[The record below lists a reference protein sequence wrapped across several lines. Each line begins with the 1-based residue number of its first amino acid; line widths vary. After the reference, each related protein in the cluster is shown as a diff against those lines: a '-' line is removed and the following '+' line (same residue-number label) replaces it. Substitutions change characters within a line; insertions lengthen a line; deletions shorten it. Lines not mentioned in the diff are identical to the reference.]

1 MPKGDAVEVI
11 LRKKQKSMKKLLIVF
26 LVLSALQARPQGN
39 SDINT
44 SNLADEVAKLKEQI
58 KGLQENEIQSE
69 KLKYMRNYQLVLYG
83 IDIIKE
89 IKQGTIEISN
99 ARSQNILYKKIIDI
113 NNPSSDALGFQLM
126 DVIDKTLEDNI
137 NALPLVDAEKKRLK
151 GQVSGLVDGLK
162 RTFPPLQIIS
172 SVVGMISSF
181 TTYRTRMEKLD
192 KRTDSLVV
200 EASYPITKEIIS
212 KVNMQLAPYIDFY
225 TQLNKVNNTY
235 ENALY
240 NHVIEYKDFMDE
252 VDNLQTTLAAS
263 LDMNQ
268 STGEQINNLFDLA
281 NSSRQ
286 DFDYKKVNEND
297 KIRNVAGS
305 CLSVFDLVDRYKKFT
320 SDFVA
325 IQDGF
330 YTDYISLLQDKAK
343 KLPIKDDDRIA
354 KLVTDLNN
362 MKNGN
367 PAENAMG
374 FDEAYKSKLKSITTK
389 VVALNRTRF

>member
-1 MPKGDAVEVI
+1 MKQYLVI
-11 LRKKQKSMKKLLIVF
+11 LVLI
-26 LVLSALQARPQGN
+26 LSALQGRPQGSTDVN
-39 SDINT
+39 SN
-44 SNLADEVAKLKEQI
+44 NLADEVTRLREQI

-69 KLKYMRNYQLVLYG
+69 KVKYMRNYQLVLYG
-83 IDIIKE
+83 LDIIKE
-89 IKQGTIEISN
+89 IKQGTVEISN

-126 DVIDKTLEDNI
+126 EVIDKMLEENI
-137 NALPLVDAEKKRLK
+137 NALPLVDGEKKRLK

-172 SVVGMISSF
+172 SVVSMISSF
-181 TTYRTRMEKLD
+181 TTFRTRMEKLD

-212 KVNMQLAPYIDFY
+212 KINLQLAPYIDFY
-225 TQLNKVNNTY
+225 TQLDKVNNTY

-252 VDNLQTTLAAS
+252 VDNLQTVLAGA

-268 STGEQINNLFDLA
+268 SIGEQINNLFDLA

-297 KIRNVAGS
+297 KIRAVAGN

-320 SDFVA
+320 SDFIA

-330 YTDYISLLQDKAK
+330 YRDYISLLEDKAK
-343 KLPIKDDDRIA
+343 KLPIKDEEKIS

-362 MKNGN
+362 IKKGN
-367 PAENAMG
+367 SAENIIG
-374 FDEAYKSKLKSITTK
+374 FDESYKSKLKSISTK

>member
-1 MPKGDAVEVI
+1 MKRVI
-11 LRKKQKSMKKLLIVF
+11 LIV
-26 LVLSALQARPQGN
+26 LMVSGLQGRPQGN

-44 SNLADEVAKLKEQI
+44 SNLVDEVAKLKQVI

-69 KLKYMRNYQLVLYG
+69 KIKYMRKYQLVLYG
-83 IDIIKE
+83 IEIIKE
-89 IKQGTIEISN
+89 IKQGTIEISS

-137 NALPLVDAEKKRLK
+137 NALPLVDGEKKRLK
-151 GQVSGLVDGLK
+151 GQVSGLVEGLK

-172 SVVGMISSF
+172 SAVSMISSF
-181 TTYRTRMEKLD
+181 TTYKTRMERLD
-192 KRTDSLVV
+192 RKTDSLIV

-212 KVNMQLAPYIDFY
+212 KINLQMAPYIDFY
-225 TQLNKVNNTY
+225 NQLNKINNTY

-240 NHVIEYKDFMDE
+240 NHVIEYKDYIDE
-252 VDNLQTTLAAS
+252 VANIQTTLEAS

-268 STGEQINNLFDLA
+268 SIGEQINNVFDLA

-286 DFDYKKVNEND
+286 DFDYKKVNENE
-297 KIRNVAGS
+297 KIRNLAGN
-305 CLSVFDLVDRYKKFT
+305 CLGVFDLVERYKKFT
-320 SDFVA
+320 SDFIA

-330 YTDYISLLQDKAK
+330 YRDYTSLLDEKAK

-354 KLVTDLNN
+354 KLISDLNN
-362 MKNGN
+362 IKQGN
-367 PAENAMG
+367 PSENVIG
-374 FDEAYKSKLKSITTK
+374 FDETYKSKLKSITTK

>member
-1 MPKGDAVEVI
+1 MKRVIVI
-11 LRKKQKSMKKLLIVF
+11 LLMLT
-26 LVLSALQARPQGN
+26 ALHSRPQRTT
-39 SDINT
+39 DINT
-44 SNLADEVAKLKEQI
+44 NKLVDEVAKLKEVI

-69 KLKYMRNYQLVLYG
+69 KIKYMRNYQLVLYG
-83 IDIIKE
+83 IEIIKE
-89 IKQGTIEISN
+89 IKQGTIEISS

-137 NALPLVDAEKKRLK
+137 NALPLVDGEKKRLK
-151 GQVSGLVDGLK
+151 GQVSGLVEGLK

-172 SVVGMISSF
+172 SAVSMISSF
-181 TTYRTRMEKLD
+181 TTYKTRMEKLD
-192 KRTDSLVV
+192 RRTDSLIV

-212 KVNMQLAPYIDFY
+212 KINLQMAPYIDFY
-225 TQLNKVNNTY
+225 NQLNKVNSTY

-240 NHVIEYKDFMDE
+240 NHVIEYKDFIEE
-252 VDNLQTTLAAS
+252 VASIQTTLESS

-268 STGEQINNLFDLA
+268 SIGEQINTIFDLA

-286 DFDYKKVNEND
+286 DFDYKKINEND
-297 KIRNVAGS
+297 KIRNLAGN
-305 CLSVFDLVDRYKKFT
+305 CITVYDLVDRYKKFT
-320 SDFVA
+320 SDFIA

-330 YTDYISLLQDKAK
+330 YRDYISLLEEKAK

-354 KLVTDLNN
+354 KLITDLNN
-362 MKNGN
+362 IKKGN
-367 PAENAMG
+367 QSENIIG
-374 FDEAYKSKLKSITTK
+374 FDETYKSKLKNITTK

>member
-1 MPKGDAVEVI
+1 
-11 LRKKQKSMKKLLIVF
+11 MKRALITLLLF
-26 LVLSALQARPQGN
+26 WAAQARPQGN
-39 SDINT
+39 SDVNT
-44 SNLADEVAKLKEQI
+44 SNLADEVARLKEQI
-58 KGLQENEIQSE
+58 KSLQENEIQSE

-89 IKQGTIEISN
+89 IKQGTVEIAN
-99 ARSQNILYKKIIDI
+99 ARTQDILYKKIIDI

-137 NALPLVDAEKKRLK
+137 SALPLVDGEKKRLK
-151 GQVSGLVDGLK
+151 GQVSALVDGLK

-172 SVVGMISSF
+172 SVVGMISTF
-181 TTYRTRMEKLD
+181 TTYKTRMEKLD
-192 KRTDSLVV
+192 KRTDSMVV
-200 EASYPITKEIIS
+200 EASYPITREIIS
-212 KVNMQLAPYIDFY
+212 KINLQLAPYIEFY
-225 TQLNKVNNTY
+225 TQLNKINNTY

-240 NHVIEYKDFMDE
+240 NHVIEYKDFIEE
-252 VDNLQTTLAAS
+252 VDNLQTILAGS

-268 STGEQINNLFDLA
+268 SIGEQINNIFDLP

-297 KIRNVAGS
+297 KIRSIAGD
-305 CLSVFDLVDRYKKFT
+305 CMSVFDLVDRYKKFT

-330 YTDYISLLQDKAK
+330 YQDYISLLQDKAK

-362 MKNGN
+362 TKDGN
-367 PAENAMG
+367 SPANAVG
-374 FDEAYKSKLKSITTK
+374 FDETYKAKLKSITTK